1 MGLEL
6 FNVVKS
12 ISSAISAAKL
22 TFFIDMLAMKP
33 TKMISGEDIDLMQHL
48 AVTSTKSTDL
58 NV

>member
-1 MGLEL
+1 MVWTNCSQDAAMGLEL

-33 TKMISGEDIDLMQHL
+33 TKMISGEDT
-48 AVTSTKSTDL
+48 AAS
-58 NV
+58 